1 MQPLEFVLTGE
12 TFLNFSRRILMASL
26 RSEARRAL
34 TALALAVLLAVSAL
48 GQASSERTVRVTL
61 LQLNDVYQISAVDK
75 GTRGGL
81 ARVATLR
88 QRIMKESPHTLF
100 LLGGDTIAPSVA
112 SNIFKGQQ
120 MIAVWNMIG
129 LDFSVLGN
137 HEFDFGP
144 EVLRE
149 RIKESRFTWLATNVI
164 DKKTGK
170 PFADTPPYV
179 IRDVGGAK
187 LGFFGLLTPETAQFS
202 STGPDVT
209 FLDPCE
215 TAKKTVQEM
224 KARGAQIIIA
234 MTHLAMREDKQVARC
249 APIDVI
255 IGGHEHEMLESL
267 AGRTPIFKWGAD
279 ARDLGRIDLNIKL
292 PSGELESI
300 DWAAIPVTSEVAEDP
315 QSAALIADY
324 EKKVSADVDKP
335 IGATSVALDARG
347 EMNRSR
353 ETNLGSF
360 IADAYRQA
368 LKADVALFNGGSI
381 RAGRIF
387 SPGPLSKRDVM
398 AILPYENPIVKI
410 EVTGAT
416 LRAALEHGVSRSAEE
431 KEPGRFPQV
440 SGLRFT
446 FDARRP
452 VNSRVTSVE
461 VQGQPLD
468 DKKTYTLATNT
479 FLVLKGGDGY
489 TMFGGAKFLVDPENG
504 PVEPVVLMN
513 AISAQKEIAPQVD
526 GRIKRIDQ

>member
-1 MQPLEFVLTGE
+1 
-12 TFLNFSRRILMASL
+12 MASL
-26 RSEARRAL
+26 YRFVRRASASLLL
-34 TALALAVLLAVSAL
+34 TFLVALSVLAQTN
-48 GQASSERTVRVTL
+48 GERTVRVTL

-88 QRIMKESPHTLF
+88 KKVLEESPNTLF
-100 LLGGDTIAPSVA
+100 LLAGDTIAPSVA

-129 LDFSVLGN
+129 LDLAVFGN

-144 EVLRE
+144 ETLRQ
-149 RIKESRFTWLATNVI
+149 RVKESRFTWLATNVI

-170 PFADTPPYV
+170 PFADTPPFV
-179 IRDVGGAK
+179 IRDIGGAK
-187 LGFFGLLTPETAQFS
+187 IGFFGLLTPDTAQFS
-202 STGPDVT
+202 SVGPDVT

-215 TAKKTVQEM
+215 TAKKIVPEM
-224 KARGAQIIIA
+224 KKKGAQVIVAI
-234 MTHLAMREDKQVARC
+234 THLAMRDDKGVARC

-267 AGRTPIFKWGAD
+267 SGRTPIFKWGSD

-300 DWAAIPVTSEVAEDP
+300 DWGAIPVTSDVTEEP

-335 IGATSVALDARG
+335 IGSTSVALDARS
-347 EMNRSR
+347 ETSRSR
-353 ETNLGSF
+353 ETNLGSY
-360 IADAYRQA
+360 IADAYRKA
-368 LKADVALFNGGSI
+368 LGADVALFNGGSI
-381 RAGRIF
+381 RAGKIF
-387 SPGPLSKRDVM
+387 QPGLLTKRDVM

-410 EVTGAT
+410 EITGAT

-440 SGLRFT
+440 SGVRFT
-446 FDARRP
+446 FDARLPPGQRVSSIE
-452 VNSRVTSVE
+452 VN
-461 VQGQPLD
+461 GQPLD

-479 FLVLKGGDGY
+479 FLVEKGGDGY
-489 TMFGGAKFLVDPENG
+489 TMFSGAKYLVNPENG

-513 AISAQKEIAPQVD
+513 AISATREIAPQVD
-526 GRIKRIDQ
+526 GRIKRID

>member
-1 MQPLEFVLTGE
+1 MISPCLL
-12 TFLNFSRRILMASL
+12 
-26 RSEARRAL
+26 ARRAGL
-34 TALALAVLLAVSAL
+34 ALALNVFVAVSAL
-48 GQASSERTVRVTL
+48 AQATTERTVKVTL
-61 LQLNDVYQISAVDK
+61 LQLNDVYQISAVDR

-88 QRIMKESPHTLF
+88 KQIMDEQPNTLF

-129 LDFSVLGN
+129 LDLAVLGN

-144 EVLRE
+144 EVLRA

-164 DKKTGK
+164 DKKSGK
-170 PFADTPPYV
+170 PFADTPPFI
-179 IRDVGGAK
+179 IRDVGGVK

-202 STGPDVT
+202 SVGPDVT

-215 TAKKTVQEM
+215 TARKIVPEM
-224 KARGAQIIIA
+224 KAQGAQVIIA
-234 MTHLAMREDKQVARC
+234 LTHLAMREDKQVARC
-249 APIDVI
+249 ASIDAI

-279 ARDLGRIDLNIKL
+279 ARDLGRIDLNVKL

-300 DWAAIPVTSEVAEDP
+300 DWTAIPVTSEVKDEP
-315 QSAALIADY
+315 LSAALIADY

-335 IGATSVALDARG
+335 IGSTKVALDARG
-347 EMNRSR
+347 EANRSR
-353 ETNLGSF
+353 ETNLGSY
-360 IADAYRQA
+360 IADAYRKA
-368 LKADVALFNGGSI
+368 VGADVALFNGGSI
-381 RAGRIF
+381 RAGKVF
-387 SPGPLSKRDVM
+387 SPGALSKRDVM

-410 EVTGAT
+410 EVTGAV

-440 SGLRFT
+440 SGVRFT
-446 FDARRP
+446 FDTRRAAG
-452 VNSRVTSVE
+452 SRVTSIE
-461 VQGQPLD
+461 INGQPLD

-479 FLVLKGGDGY
+479 FLALKGGDGY
-489 TMFGGAKFLVDPENG
+489 TMFGGAKFLIDAENG

-513 AISAQKEIAPQVD
+513 AISAEKEIAPAVD
-526 GRIKRIDQ
+526 GRIKRLDQ

>member
-1 MQPLEFVLTGE
+1 MSCNYQH
-12 TFLNFSRRILMASL
+12 
-26 RSEARRAL
+26 ARRAL
-34 TALALAVLLAVSAL
+34 LALALMLFVVCSAAA
-48 GQASSERTVRVTL
+48 QNQPERTVRVTL

-88 QRIMKESPHTLF
+88 KKVMEESPNTLF

-120 MIAVWNMIG
+120 MITVWNLIG
-129 LDFSVLGN
+129 LDFAVLGN

-179 IRDVGGAK
+179 IREIGGVK
-187 LGFFGLLTPETAQFS
+187 LGLFGLLTPETAQFS
-202 STGPDVT
+202 SVGPDVT
-209 FLDPCE
+209 FLNPCE
-215 TAKKTVQEM
+215 TARKIVPEM
-224 KARGAQIIIA
+224 KMKGAQVIIA
-234 MTHLAMREDKQVARC
+234 MTHMAMREDKEVARC

-300 DWAAIPVTSEVAEDP
+300 DWAAIPVTGEVAEEGR
-315 QSAALIADY
+315 AAAIVA
-324 EKKVSADVDKP
+324 EFERKVSADVDKP
-335 IGATSVALDARG
+335 IGSTRVALEARG

-353 ETNLGSF
+353 ETNLGSY
-360 IADAYRQA
+360 IADAYRKA
-368 LKADVALFNGGSI
+368 VGADVALFNGGSI
-381 RAGRIF
+381 RAGKVF
-387 SPGPLSKRDVM
+387 SPGQLTKRDVM

-410 EVTGAT
+410 EVSGAT

-452 VNSRVTSVE
+452 AGSRVTSVE
-461 VQGQPLD
+461 VNGQPLD
-468 DKKTYTLATNT
+468 AKKTYTLATNT

-489 TMFGGAKFLVDPENG
+489 TMFAGAKFLIDPENG

-513 AISAQKEIAPQVD
+513 AISADKEIAPQAD

>member
-1 MQPLEFVLTGE
+1 MTSPRL
-12 TFLNFSRRILMASL
+12 FSRRAALSL
-26 RSEARRAL
+26 LL
-34 TALALAVLLAVSAL
+34 TLLAVVSAS
-48 GQASSERTVRVTL
+48 GQGNVERRVRVTL

-88 QRIMKESPHTLF
+88 KQIMEQSPNTLF
-100 LLGGDTIAPSVA
+100 LLAGDTIAPSVA

-129 LDFSVLGN
+129 LDFAVFGN

-144 EVLRE
+144 EVLRQ
-149 RIKESRFTWLATNVI
+149 RIKESRFTWVATNVI
-164 DKKTGK
+164 DKKTGQ

-179 IRDVGGAK
+179 IREIGGAK
-187 LGFFGLLTPETAQFS
+187 IGFFGLLTPDTAQFS
-202 STGPDVT
+202 SVGPEVT

-215 TAKKTVQEM
+215 TAKKIVPLM
-224 KARGAQIIIA
+224 RAKGAQVVVAI
-234 MTHLAMREDKQVARC
+234 THLAMREDKQVARC

-267 AGRTPIFKWGAD
+267 SGHTPIFKWGSD

-292 PSGELESI
+292 PTGELESI
-300 DWAAIPVTSEVAEDP
+300 DWAAIPVTSNVAEEP

-335 IGATSVALDARG
+335 IGTTSVALDARG

-353 ETNLGSF
+353 ETNLGSY
-360 IADAYRQA
+360 IADAYR
-368 LKADVALFNGGSI
+368 KAMNADAALFNGGSI

-387 SPGPLSKRDVM
+387 SPGELTKRDVM

-440 SGLRFT
+440 SGIRFA

-452 VNSRVTSVE
+452 AGSRIVNVE
-461 VQGQPLD
+461 VGGQPLD

-479 FLVLKGGDGY
+479 FLVEKGGDGY
-489 TMFGGAKFLVDPENG
+489 TMFSGAKYLVDAKNG

-513 AISAQKEIAPQVD
+513 AINSAKEIAPQVD
-526 GRIKRIDQ
+526 GRIKRLDQ

>member
-1 MQPLEFVLTGE
+1 
-12 TFLNFSRRILMASL
+12 MAQL
-26 RSEARRAL
+26 RMFARRSGL
-34 TALALAVLLAVSAL
+34 VLALALAVALPALAQTA
-48 GQASSERTVRVTL
+48 ANTERTVRVTL

-88 QRIMKESPHTLF
+88 KQVMEESPNTLF

-120 MIAVWNMIG
+120 MIAVWNKIG
-129 LDFSVLGN
+129 LDFAVLGN

-144 EVLRE
+144 DTLRD

-179 IRDVGGAK
+179 IRDVGGVK
-187 LGFFGLLTPETAQFS
+187 LGLFGLLTPDTAQFS
-202 STGPDVT
+202 SVGPDVT

-215 TAKKTVQEM
+215 TAKKTVAEL
-224 KARGAQIIIA
+224 KAKGAQVIVA

-267 AGRTPIFKWGAD
+267 SGRTPIFKWGAD
-279 ARDLGRIDLNIKL
+279 ARDLGRIDLNVRL

-300 DWAAIPVTSEVAEDP
+300 DWAAIPVNDQVKDEPE
-315 QSAALIADY
+315 SAALIA
-324 EKKVSADVDKP
+324 EFEQKVSADVDKP
-335 IGATSVALDARG
+335 IGSTKVPLDARG

-353 ETNLGSF
+353 ETNLGSY
-360 IADAYRQA
+360 IADAYRKA
-368 LKADVALFNGGSI
+368 TGADVALFNGGSV
-381 RAGRIF
+381 RAGRVIG
-387 SPGPLSKRDVM
+387 PGPLSKRDVM

-440 SGLRFT
+440 SGLRFA
-446 FDARRP
+446 FDARKP
-452 VNSRVTSVE
+452 AGSRVTSVE
-461 VQGQPLD
+461 VGGQPLD

-479 FLVLKGGDGY
+479 FIVLKGGDGY
-489 TMFGGAKFLVDPENG
+489 TMFLDPKFLINPENG
-504 PVEPVVLMN
+504 PVEPVVLME
-513 AISAQKEIAPQVD
+513 AISADKEIAPKED

>member
-1 MQPLEFVLTGE
+1 MTSTRLFV
-12 TFLNFSRRILMASL
+12 
-26 RSEARRAL
+26 RRASCALLL
-34 TALALAVLLAVSAL
+34 TFIAVVYAL
-48 GQASSERTVRVTL
+48 GQASAERNVRITL

-81 ARVATLR
+81 ARVASLR
-88 QRIMKESPHTLF
+88 QQIMEKSPNTLF

-129 LDFSVLGN
+129 LDFAVFGN

-144 EVLRE
+144 EILRQ
-149 RIKESRFTWLATNVI
+149 RVKESRFTWLATNVI

-179 IRDVGGAK
+179 IREIGGVK
-187 LGFFGLLTPETAQFS
+187 LGFFGLLTPDTAQFS
-202 STGPDVT
+202 SVGPDVT

-215 TAKKTVQEM
+215 TAKKTVKEM
-224 KARGAQIIIA
+224 KAKGAQVVIA
-234 MTHLAMREDKQVARC
+234 ITHLAMREDKQVARC
-249 APIDVI
+249 APVDVI

-267 AGRTPIFKWGAD
+267 SGRTPIFKWGAD

-292 PSGELESI
+292 PGGELESI
-300 DWAAIPVTSEVAEDP
+300 DWAAIPVTSSVAEEP

-335 IGATSVALDARG
+335 IGSTSVPLDARG

-360 IADAYRQA
+360 IADAYRKA
-368 LKADVALFNGGSI
+368 LKSDVALFNGGSI
-381 RAGRIF
+381 RAGKVF
-387 SPGPLSKRDVM
+387 SPGPLTKRDVM

-431 KEPGRFPQV
+431 GEPGRFPQV
-440 SGLRFT
+440 SGVRFV
-446 FDARRP
+446 FDARRAP
-452 VNSRVTSVE
+452 GQRVTSIE

-468 DKKTYTLATNT
+468 DRKTYTLATNT
-479 FLVLKGGDGY
+479 FVALKGGDGY
-489 TMFGGAKFLVDPENG
+489 TMFGGAKILVNEENG

-513 AISAQKEIAPQVD
+513 AISAEREIAPQVD
-526 GRIKRIDQ
+526 GRIKRLDQ

>member
-1 MQPLEFVLTGE
+1 MT
-12 TFLNFSRRILMASL
+12 L
-26 RSEARRAL
+26 RLFARRTAFAL
-34 TALALAVLLAVSAL
+34 IWTLLTTLSALAQTSA
-48 GQASSERTVRVTL
+48 GQERTVRITL

-88 QRIMKESPHTLF
+88 KQVMEKSPYTLF

-120 MIAVWNMIG
+120 MINVWNMIG

-144 EVLRE
+144 EVLRD
-149 RIKESRFTWLATNVI
+149 RIKESRFTWLGSNVI
-164 DKKTGK
+164 DKRSGK
-170 PFADTPPYV
+170 PFADMPPFV
-179 IRDVGGAK
+179 IREIGGVK
-187 LGFFGLLTPETAQFS
+187 IGFFGLLTPDTAQFS
-202 STGPDVT
+202 SVGDNIT

-215 TAKKTVQEM
+215 TAKKIVPEM
-224 KARGAQIIIA
+224 KSKGAQVVVAI
-234 MTHLAMREDKQVARC
+234 THLAMREDKQVARC
-249 APIDVI
+249 ASVDVI

-267 AGRTPIFKWGAD
+267 SGRTPIFKWGAD

-292 PSGELESI
+292 PTGELESI
-300 DWAAIPVTSEVAEDP
+300 DWTAIPVTSEVMDEP
-315 QSAALIADY
+315 ESAALIADY
-324 EKKVSADVDKP
+324 ERKVSADVDKP
-335 IGATSVALDARG
+335 IGSTKVELDARG

-353 ETNLGSF
+353 ETNLGSY
-360 IADAYRQA
+360 IADAYRKA
-368 LKADVALFNGGSI
+368 LSADVALFNGGSI
-381 RAGRIF
+381 RAGRVF
-387 SPGPLSKRDVM
+387 SPGMLTKRDVM

-440 SGLRFT
+440 SGVRFE
-446 FDARRP
+446 FDARRAP
-452 VNSRVTSVE
+452 GSRITRIEVN
-461 VQGQPLD
+461 GQPLD

-489 TMFGGAKFLVDPENG
+489 TMFGGAKFIVNPENG
-504 PVEPVVLMN
+504 PVEPVIVME
-513 AISAQKEIAPQVD
+513 AIKADKEIAPKVD
-526 GRIKRIDQ
+526 GRIKRLDQ

>member
-1 MQPLEFVLTGE
+1 
-12 TFLNFSRRILMASL
+12 MASL
-26 RSEARRAL
+26 RMFARRTGL
-34 TALALAVLLAVSAL
+34 GLALALTLALSAFA
-48 GQASSERTVRVTL
+48 QTTPNTERTVRITL

-88 QRIMKESPHTLF
+88 KQVMEESPNTLF

-129 LDFSVLGN
+129 LDFAVLGN

-144 EVLRE
+144 EVLRD

-179 IRDVGGAK
+179 VREVGGVK

-202 STGPDVT
+202 SVGPDVT

-215 TAKKTVQEM
+215 TAKKTVAEM
-224 KARGAQIIIA
+224 KTKGAQVIIA
-234 MTHLAMREDKQVARC
+234 LTHLAMREDKQVARC

-255 IGGHEHEMLESL
+255 IGGHEHEILESL
-267 AGRTPIFKWGAD
+267 SGRTPIFKWGAD
-279 ARDLGRIDLNIKL
+279 ARDLGRIDLNVKL
-292 PSGELESI
+292 PAGELESI
-300 DWAAIPVTSEVAEDP
+300 DWAALPVNDQVKDEPE
-315 QSAALIADY
+315 SAALIADF

-335 IGATSVALDARG
+335 IGSTKVPLDARG

-353 ETNLGSF
+353 ETNLGSY
-360 IADAYRQA
+360 IADAYRKA
-368 LKADVALFNGGSI
+368 LGADVALYNGGSI
-381 RAGRIF
+381 RAGRVF
-387 SPGPLSKRDVM
+387 SPGPLTKRDVM

-410 EVTGAT
+410 EVKGAT

-440 SGLRFT
+440 SGMRFT
-446 FDARRP
+446 FDARKP
-452 VNSRVTSVE
+452 AGSRVTSIE
-461 VQGQPLD
+461 VNGQPLD
-468 DKKTYTLATNT
+468 DAKTYTLATNT
-479 FLVLKGGDGY
+479 FLALKGGDGY
-489 TMFGGAKFLVDPENG
+489 TMFADPKFLVNPENG
-504 PVEPVVLMN
+504 PVEPVVVME
-513 AISAQKEIAPQVD
+513 AIGAEKEIAPKED

>member
-1 MQPLEFVLTGE
+1 MTLLLFARRMAFALVW
-12 TFLNFSRRILMASL
+12 TFLL
-26 RSEARRAL
+26 AL
-34 TALALAVLLAVSAL
+34 SALAQTSNK
-48 GQASSERTVRVTL
+48 QERMVRVTL
-61 LQLNDVYQISAVDK
+61 LQLNDVYQISAIDK

-88 QRIMKESPHTLF
+88 KKVMEESPNTLF

-149 RIKESRFTWLATNVI
+149 RIKESRFTWLGTNVI
-164 DKKTGK
+164 DKRSGK
-170 PFADTPPYV
+170 PFADMPPFV
-179 IRDVGGAK
+179 IREIGGVK
-187 LGFFGLLTPETAQFS
+187 IGFFGLLTPDTAQFS
-202 STGPDVT
+202 STGPDIT

-215 TAKKTVQEM
+215 TAKKIVPQM
-224 KARGAQIIIA
+224 KAKGAQVIVAI
-234 MTHLAMREDKQVARC
+234 THLAMREDKQVARC
-249 APIDVI
+249 ASPDVI

-267 AGRTPIFKWGAD
+267 AGHTPIFKWGAD

-292 PSGELESI
+292 PTGELESI
-300 DWAAIPVTSEVAEDP
+300 DWTSIPVTSEVKDEPVA
-315 QSAALIADY
+315 AALIEDY

-335 IGATSVALDARG
+335 IGSTKVSLDARG

-353 ETNLGSF
+353 ETNLGSY
-360 IADAYRQA
+360 IADAYRKA
-368 LKADVALFNGGSI
+368 VGADVALFNGGSI
-381 RAGRIF
+381 RAGKIF
-387 SPGPLSKRDVM
+387 SPGQLTKRDVM

-440 SGLRFT
+440 SGVRFE
-446 FDARRP
+446 FDARRAP
-452 VNSRVTSVE
+452 GSRITSMTVNN
-461 VQGQPLD
+461 QPLD
-468 DKKTYTLATNT
+468 DRKTYTLATNT

-489 TMFGGAKFLVDPENG
+489 TMFGGAKFIVNPENG
-504 PVEPVVLMN
+504 PVEPVVLME
-513 AISAQKEIAPQVD
+513 AIKADGEIEPKVD
-526 GRIKRIDQ
+526 GRIKRLN

>member
-1 MQPLEFVLTGE
+1 M
-12 TFLNFSRRILMASL
+12 TFLCFFTRRIAATVILAVITS
-26 RSEARRAL
+26 L
-34 TALALAVLLAVSAL
+34 TAFA
-48 GQASSERTVRVTL
+48 QASTEERTVRITL

-88 QRIMKESPHTLF
+88 KQIMEESPNTIF
-100 LLGGDTIAPSVA
+100 VLGGDTIAPSVA

-149 RIKESRFTWLATNVI
+149 RIKESRFTWLAANVI
-164 DKKTGK
+164 DKKSGK
-170 PFADTPPYV
+170 PFADTPPFV
-179 IRDVGGAK
+179 IREIGGAK
-187 LGFFGLLTPETAQFS
+187 IGFFGVLTPETAQFS
-202 STGPDVT
+202 SVGDDVT

-215 TAKKTVQEM
+215 TAKKIVPEM
-224 KARGAQIIIA
+224 KAKGAQVIVA
-234 MTHLAMREDKQVARC
+234 LTHLAMREDKQLARC
-249 APIDVI
+249 APVDVI
-255 IGGHEHEMLESL
+255 IGGHEHERLESL
-267 AGRTPIFKWGAD
+267 SGRTPIFKWGAD

-300 DWAAIPVTSEVAEDP
+300 DWAAIPVTSDIKDEP
-315 QSAALIADY
+315 LSAALIAEY

-335 IGATSVALDARG
+335 IGSTKVPLDARG

-353 ETNLGSF
+353 ETNLGSY
-360 IADAYRQA
+360 IADAYRKA
-368 LKADVALFNGGSI
+368 LNADVALFNGGSI

-387 SPGPLSKRDVM
+387 NAGALTKRDVM

-440 SGLRFT
+440 SGVRFV
-446 FDARRP
+446 FDARRAAGSRITSIE
-452 VNSRVTSVE
+452 VNN
-461 VQGQPLD
+461 QPLD

-479 FLVLKGGDGY
+479 FLVLNGGDGY
-489 TMFGGAKFLVDPENG
+489 TMFGGAKFLVDAENG
-504 PVEPVVLMN
+504 PVEPVVVMK
-513 AISAQKEIAPQVD
+513 AISAEKEIAPQVD
-526 GRIKRIDQ
+526 GRIKRVDK

>member
-1 MQPLEFVLTGE
+1 LEE
-12 TFLNFSRRILMASL
+12 ILMTSPRL
-26 RSEARRAL
+26 FVRRAALSL
-34 TALALAVLLAVSAL
+34 TLTLFAVVSVL
-48 GQASSERTVRVTL
+48 GQANAERRVRVTL

-88 QRIMKESPHTLF
+88 KQIMEQSPNTIF
-100 LLGGDTIAPSVA
+100 LLAGDTIAPSVA
-112 SNIFKGQQ
+112 SNIFKGKQ

-129 LDFSVLGN
+129 LDFATFGN

-149 RIKESRFTWLATNVI
+149 RIKESRFTWVATNVI
-164 DKKTGK
+164 DRKTGK
-170 PFADTPPYV
+170 TFADTPPYV
-179 IRDVGGAK
+179 IREIGGAK
-187 LGFFGLLTPETAQFS
+187 IGFFGLLTPDTAQFS
-202 STGPDVT
+202 SVGPDVT

-215 TAKKTVQEM
+215 TAKKIVPEM
-224 KARGAQIIIA
+224 RAKGAQVVVAI
-234 MTHLAMREDKQVARC
+234 THLAMREDKLVARC

-267 AGRTPIFKWGAD
+267 SGHTPIFKWGAD

-292 PSGELESI
+292 PGGELESI
-300 DWAAIPVTSEVAEDP
+300 DWAAIPVTSNVAEEP
-315 QSAALIADY
+315 QSAALISDY

-353 ETNLGSF
+353 ETNLGSY
-360 IADAYRQA
+360 IADAYRKA
-368 LKADVALFNGGSI
+368 MNADVALFNGGSI

-387 SPGPLSKRDVM
+387 SPGELTKRDVM

-431 KEPGRFPQV
+431 REPGRFPQV
-440 SGLRFT
+440 SGIRFT

-452 VNSRVTSVE
+452 AGSRIVSVE
-461 VQGQPLD
+461 VGGQPLD
-468 DKKTYTLATNT
+468 DRKTYTLATNT
-479 FLVLKGGDGY
+479 FLVEKGGDGY
-489 TMFGGAKFLVDPENG
+489 TMFGGAKYLVNPENG

-513 AISAQKEIAPQVD
+513 AINSAKEIAPQVD
-526 GRIKRIDQ
+526 GRIKRLDQ

>member
-1 MQPLEFVLTGE
+1 MALRLFV
-12 TFLNFSRRILMASL
+12 RRTAF
-26 RSEARRAL
+26 
-34 TALALAVLLAVSAL
+34 ALALTFLATLSAL
-48 GQASSERTVRVTL
+48 SQTNDAKERTVRVTL

-88 QRIMKESPHTLF
+88 KKIMEESPNTLF
-100 LLGGDTIAPSVA
+100 LLAGDTIAPSVA

-129 LDFSVLGN
+129 LDLAVLGN

-144 EVLRE
+144 DVLRE
-149 RIKESRFTWLATNVI
+149 RIKESRFAWLATNVI
-164 DKKTGK
+164 DKKNSK
-170 PFADTPPYV
+170 PFANTQPFI
-179 IRDVGGAK
+179 IREIGGVK
-187 LGFFGLLTPETAQFS
+187 IGFFGLLTPDTAQFS
-202 STGPDVT
+202 SVGPDVT
-209 FLDPCE
+209 FLNPCE
-215 TAKKTVQEM
+215 TARKIVPEM
-224 KARGAQIIIA
+224 KAKGAQIVVAI
-234 MTHLAMREDKQVARC
+234 THLSMREDKQVARC
-249 APIDVI
+249 ASLDVI

-267 AGRTPIFKWGAD
+267 SGRTPIFKWGAD

-292 PSGELESI
+292 PTGELESI
-300 DWAAIPVTSEVAEDP
+300 DWTSIPVTSEVNDEP

-324 EKKVSADVDKP
+324 ERKVSADVDKP
-335 IGATSVALDARG
+335 LGSTRVPLDARG

-353 ETNLGSF
+353 ETNLGSY
-360 IADAYRQA
+360 IADAYRKA
-368 LKADVALFNGGSI
+368 VNADVALFNGGSI
-381 RAGRIF
+381 RAGRVF
-387 SPGPLSKRDVM
+387 SPGLLTKRDVM

-440 SGLRFT
+440 SGVRFV
-446 FDARRP
+446 FDARRAP
-452 VNSRVTSVE
+452 GSRITSIEVNN
-461 VQGQPLD
+461 QPLD
-468 DKKTYTLATNT
+468 DKKIYTLATNT

-513 AISAQKEIAPQVD
+513 AINAEKEIAPQVD
-526 GRIKRIDQ
+526 GRIKRVDR

>member
-1 MQPLEFVLTGE
+1 MAQLR
-12 TFLNFSRRILMASL
+12 TF
-26 RSEARRAL
+26 ARRAAL
-34 TALALAVLLAVSAL
+34 LLALALVAALQALAQTAPNT
-48 GQASSERTVRVTL
+48 ERTVRITL

-88 QRIMKESPHTLF
+88 QQIMEESPNTLF

-129 LDFSVLGN
+129 LDFAVLGN

-144 EVLRE
+144 DTLRD

-179 IRDVGGAK
+179 VREVGGVK

-202 STGPDVT
+202 SVGPDVT

-215 TAKKTVQEM
+215 TARRTAAEL
-224 KARGAQIIIA
+224 KAKGAQVIVA
-234 MTHLAMREDKQVARC
+234 LTHLAMREDKQVARC

-255 IGGHEHEMLESL
+255 IGGHEHELLESL
-267 AGRTPIFKWGAD
+267 SGRTPIFKWGAD
-279 ARDLGRIDLNIKL
+279 ARDLGRIDLNVKL

-300 DWAAIPVTSEVAEDP
+300 DWAAVPVDDKVKDEP
-315 QSAALIADY
+315 QSAALIADF
-324 EKKVSADVDKP
+324 EKKVSADVDKA
-335 IGATSVALDARG
+335 IGSTKVALEATSGAS
-347 EMNRSR
+347 RSR
-353 ETNLGSF
+353 ETNLGSY
-360 IADAYRQA
+360 IADAYRKA
-368 LKADVALFNGGSI
+368 TGADVALYNGGSI
-381 RAGRIF
+381 RAGRVF
-387 SPGPLSKRDVM
+387 SPGPLTKRDVM

-440 SGLRFT
+440 SGVRFT
-446 FDARRP
+446 FDARKP
-452 VNSRVTSVE
+452 AGSRVTSIE
-461 VQGQPLD
+461 VGGQPLD
-468 DKKTYTLATNT
+468 DKKIYTLATNT
-479 FLVLKGGDGY
+479 FIVLKGGDGY
-489 TMFGGAKFLVDPENG
+489 TMFPNPKFLINPENG
-504 PVEPVVLMN
+504 PVEPVVLME
-513 AISAQKEIAPQVD
+513 AISAEKEIAPKED
-526 GRIKRIDQ
+526 GRIKRLDQ

>member
-1 MQPLEFVLTGE
+1 MTALCL
-12 TFLNFSRRILMASL
+12 L
-26 RSEARRAL
+26 ARRA
-34 TALALAVLLAVSAL
+34 TLALFMTFVAVVTTVAQT
-48 GQASSERTVRVTL
+48 GEERTVRVTL

-88 QRIMKESPHTLF
+88 KRVMEESPNTLF

-129 LDFSVLGN
+129 LDLAVLGN

-144 EVLRE
+144 EVLQE
-149 RIKESRFTWLATNVI
+149 RIKESRFTWLASNVTA
-164 DKKTGK
+164 KKTGK
-170 PFADTPPYV
+170 PFADTPPFV
-179 IRDVGGAK
+179 IREIGGAK
-187 LGFFGLLTPETAQFS
+187 IGFFGLLTPETAQFS
-202 STGPDVT
+202 SVGPDVA

-215 TAKKTVQEM
+215 TARKIVPEM
-224 KARGAQIIIA
+224 KAKGAQIVVA
-234 MTHLAMREDKQVARC
+234 MTHLGMREDKKVARC
-249 APIDVI
+249 AAIDVI
-255 IGGHEHEMLESL
+255 VGGHEHEMLESL

-300 DWAAIPVTSEVAEDP
+300 DWEAIPVTSEVAEEP
-315 QSAALIADY
+315 QAAALIADY

-335 IGATSVALDARG
+335 IGSTTVELDARS
-347 EMNRSR
+347 ETNRSG
-353 ETNLGSF
+353 ETNLGSY
-360 IADAYRQA
+360 IADAYRKA
-368 LKADVALFNGGSI
+368 VNADVALFNGGSI
-381 RAGRIF
+381 RAGRVF
-387 SPGPLSKRDVM
+387 SPGALSKRDVM
-398 AILPYENPIVKI
+398 SILPYENPIVKI

-416 LRAALEHGVSRSAEE
+416 LRAALEHGVSQSLEE

-446 FDARRP
+446 FDARRA
-452 VNSRVTSVE
+452 VGSRITSVE
-461 VQGQPLD
+461 IHGQPLD
-468 DKKTYTLATNT
+468 DKKIYTLATNT

-489 TMFGGAKFLVDPENG
+489 TMFGGAKFLIDPENG

-513 AISAQKEIAPQVD
+513 AISLDKTIAPKVD
-526 GRIKRIDQ
+526 GRIKRVDQ

>member
-1 MQPLEFVLTGE
+1 MTSPRLLVRRVALSLLLT
-12 TFLNFSRRILMASL
+12 L
-26 RSEARRAL
+26 
-34 TALALAVLLAVSAL
+34 LAVVSAL
-48 GQASSERTVRVTL
+48 GQVSAERRVRITL

-81 ARVATLR
+81 SRVATLR
-88 QRIMKESPHTLF
+88 RQIMEQSPNTLF
-100 LLGGDTIAPSVA
+100 LLAGDTIAPSVA

-129 LDFSVLGN
+129 LDFAVLGN

-149 RIKESRFTWLATNVI
+149 RIKESRFTWVATNVI
-164 DKKTGK
+164 DRKTGK

-179 IRDVGGAK
+179 IREIGGAK
-187 LGFFGLLTPETAQFS
+187 IGFFGLLTPDTAQFS
-202 STGPDVT
+202 SVGPDVT

-215 TAKKTVQEM
+215 TAKRVVPEM
-224 KARGAQIIIA
+224 RAKGAQVVVAI
-234 MTHLAMREDKQVARC
+234 THLAMREDKQVARC

-267 AGRTPIFKWGAD
+267 SGHTPIFKWGSD

-292 PSGELESI
+292 PTGELESI
-300 DWAAIPVTSEVAEDP
+300 DWAAVPVTSNVAEEP

-335 IGATSVALDARG
+335 IGKTSVALDARG

-353 ETNLGSF
+353 ETNLGSY
-360 IADAYRQA
+360 IADAYRKA
-368 LKADVALFNGGSI
+368 LNADVALFNGGSI

-387 SPGPLSKRDVM
+387 SPGELTKRDVM

-416 LRAALEHGVSRSAEE
+416 LRAALEHGVGRSAEE
-431 KEPGRFPQV
+431 REPGRFPQV
-440 SGLRFT
+440 SGVRFT

-452 VNSRVTSVE
+452 AGSRLVSVE
-461 VQGQPLD
+461 VNGQPLD
-468 DKKTYTLATNT
+468 DRKTYTLATNT
-479 FLVLKGGDGY
+479 FLVEKGGDGY
-489 TMFGGAKFLVDPENG
+489 TMFGGAKYLVDPENG

-513 AISAQKEIAPQVD
+513 AINSAKEIAPQVD
-526 GRIKRIDQ
+526 GRIKRLDQ

>member
-1 MQPLEFVLTGE
+1 M
-12 TFLNFSRRILMASL
+12 TFPRLFL
-26 RSEARRAL
+26 RRAALSLSL
-34 TALALAVLLAVSAL
+34 TLFAVASVL
-48 GQASSERTVRVTL
+48 GQANAERRVRVTL

-88 QRIMKESPHTLF
+88 KQIMEQSPNTLF
-100 LLGGDTIAPSVA
+100 LLAGDTIAPSVA

-129 LDFSVLGN
+129 LDFAVLGN

-149 RIKESRFTWLATNVI
+149 RIKESRFTWIATNVI

-170 PFADTPPYV
+170 TFADTPPYV
-179 IRDVGGAK
+179 IREIGGAK
-187 LGFFGLLTPETAQFS
+187 IGFFGLLTPDTAQFS
-202 STGPDVT
+202 SVGPDVT

-215 TAKKTVQEM
+215 TAKKIVPLM
-224 KARGAQIIIA
+224 RANGAQVVVAI
-234 MTHLAMREDKQVARC
+234 THLAMREDKRVARC

-267 AGRTPIFKWGAD
+267 SGHTPIFKWGSD

-292 PSGELESI
+292 PTGELESI
-300 DWAAIPVTSEVAEDP
+300 DWAAIPVTSNVAEEP
-315 QSAALIADY
+315 QSATLIADY

-335 IGATSVALDARG
+335 IGRTSVALDARG

-353 ETNLGSF
+353 ETNLGSY
-360 IADAYRQA
+360 IADAYR
-368 LKADVALFNGGSI
+368 KAMSADAALFNGGSI

-387 SPGPLSKRDVM
+387 SPGELTKRDVM

-440 SGLRFT
+440 SGIRFT

-452 VNSRVTSVE
+452 AGSRLVSVE
-461 VQGQPLD
+461 VGGQPLD

-479 FLVLKGGDGY
+479 FLVEKGGDGY
-489 TMFGGAKFLVDPENG
+489 TMFSGAKYLVDAKNG

-513 AISAQKEIAPQVD
+513 AINSAKEIAPQAD
-526 GRIKRIDQ
+526 GRIKRLDE

>member
-1 MQPLEFVLTGE
+1 MTSPYLL
-12 TFLNFSRRILMASL
+12 I
-26 RSEARRAL
+26 RRA
-34 TALALAVLLAVSAL
+34 ALALFLTFLTAVSAL
-48 GQASSERTVRVTL
+48 AQANTERTVRVTL
-61 LQLNDVYQISAVDK
+61 LQLNDVYQISAIDK

-88 QRIMKESPHTLF
+88 KQIMEESPNTLF

-129 LDFSVLGN
+129 LDFAVLGN

-144 EVLRE
+144 DVLRD
-149 RIKESRFTWLATNVI
+149 RIKESRFKWLATNVI
-164 DKKTGK
+164 DKKSGK
-170 PFADTPPYV
+170 PFADTQPFI
-179 IRDVGGAK
+179 IREIGGVK
-187 LGFFGLLTPETAQFS
+187 LGFFGLLTPDTAQFS
-202 STGPDVT
+202 SVGPDVT
-209 FLDPCE
+209 FLDVCE
-215 TAKKTVQEM
+215 TAKKIVPEM
-224 KARGAQIIIA
+224 KAKGAQVIIA

-300 DWAAIPVTSEVAEDP
+300 DWAAIPVTSEIVEEP
-315 QSAALIADY
+315 QSAALIAEY
-324 EKKVSADVDKP
+324 EKQVSAEVDKP
-335 IGATSVALDARG
+335 IGSTKVALDARG

-353 ETNLGSF
+353 ETNLGSY
-360 IADAYRQA
+360 IADAYRKEV
-368 LKADVALFNGGSI
+368 KADVALFNGGSI
-381 RAGRIF
+381 RAGKVF
-387 SPGPLSKRDVM
+387 SPGALSKRDVM
-398 AILPYENPIVKI
+398 AILPYENPIVKL

-440 SGLRFT
+440 SGVRFT

-452 VNSRVTSVE
+452 PGSRVTSIE
-461 VQGQPLD
+461 VNNQPLD
-468 DKKTYTLATNT
+468 DKKIYTLATNT
-479 FLVLKGGDGY
+479 FLALKGGDGY
-489 TMFGGAKFLVDPENG
+489 TMFGGAKFLIDAENG

-513 AISAQKEIAPQVD
+513 AISAEKEKGIAPEVD
-526 GRIKRIDQ
+526 GRIKRVDQ

>member
-1 MQPLEFVLTGE
+1 MISPRSFARRASLAFVLT
-12 TFLNFSRRILMASL
+12 ILS
-26 RSEARRAL
+26 
-34 TALALAVLLAVSAL
+34 AVSAL
-48 GQASSERTVRVTL
+48 AQVAGERTVKVTL

-88 QRIMKESPHTLF
+88 KQIMEEQPNTLF

-129 LDFSVLGN
+129 LDFAVLGN

-149 RIKESRFTWLATNVI
+149 RIKESRFAWLATNVI
-164 DKKTGK
+164 DKKSGK
-170 PFADTPPYV
+170 PFADTQPFI
-179 IRDVGGAK
+179 IREIGGVK
-187 LGFFGLLTPETAQFS
+187 LGFFGLLTPDTAQFS
-202 STGPDVT
+202 SVGPDVT

-215 TAKKTVQEM
+215 TAKRIVPEM
-224 KARGAQIIIA
+224 KALGAQVIIA

-249 APIDVI
+249 ASIDAI

-300 DWAAIPVTSEVAEDP
+300 DWTAIPVTSEVKDEP
-315 QSAALIADY
+315 VSAALIADY

-335 IGATSVALDARG
+335 IGSTKVPLDARG
-347 EMNRSR
+347 GMNRSR
-353 ETNLGSF
+353 ETNLGSY
-360 IADAYRQA
+360 IADAYRKA
-368 LKADVALFNGGSI
+368 VNADVALFNGGSI
-381 RAGRIF
+381 RAGKIL
-387 SPGPLSKRDVM
+387 SPGALSKRDVM

-431 KEPGRFPQV
+431 REPGRFPQV
-440 SGLRFT
+440 SGVRFT
-446 FDARRP
+446 FDARRAP
-452 VNSRVTSVE
+452 GARIISIEINGRA
-461 VQGQPLD
+461 LD
-468 DKKTYTLATNT
+468 DKKIYTLATNT

-489 TMFGGAKFLVDPENG
+489 TMFAGSKFLIDPENG

-513 AISAQKEIAPQVD
+513 AINADKEIAPAVD
-526 GRIKRIDQ
+526 GRIKRLDQ

>member
-1 MQPLEFVLTGE
+1 MTILGLFV
-12 TFLNFSRRILMASL
+12 RRIAFPLAFSL
-26 RSEARRAL
+26 L
-34 TALALAVLLAVSAL
+34 TALSVL
-48 GQASSERTVRVTL
+48 GQANTSPERTVRVTL

-88 QRIMKESPHTLF
+88 KQVMEESPNTLF

-164 DKKTGK
+164 DKKSGK
-170 PFADTPPYV
+170 PFGDTPPFV
-179 IRDVGGAK
+179 IREIGGAK
-187 LGFFGLLTPETAQFS
+187 IGFFGLLTPDTAQFS
-202 STGPDVT
+202 SVGNETT
-209 FLDPCE
+209 FLNPCE
-215 TAKKTVQEM
+215 TAKKIVPEM
-224 KARGAQIIIA
+224 KAKGAQVIVAI
-234 MTHLAMREDKQVARC
+234 THLAMREDKQVARC

-255 IGGHEHEMLESL
+255 IGGHEHELLESL
-267 AGRTPIFKWGAD
+267 SGRTPIFKWGAD

-300 DWAAIPVTSEVAEDP
+300 DWTAIPVTSDVKDEPV
-315 QSAALIADY
+315 SAALIADY
-324 EKKVSADVDKP
+324 EKKVSADVDRP
-335 IGATSVALDARG
+335 IGSTKVALDARG
-347 EMNRSR
+347 ETNRSR
-353 ETNLGSF
+353 ETNLGSY
-360 IADAYRQA
+360 IADAYRKA
-368 LKADVALFNGGSI
+368 LGADVALFNGGSI

-387 SPGPLSKRDVM
+387 SPGALSKRDVM

-440 SGLRFT
+440 SGVRFT
-446 FDARRP
+446 FDGRRP
-452 VNSRVTSVE
+452 AGSRITSIEVNN
-461 VQGQPLD
+461 QPLD

-489 TMFGGAKFLVDPENG
+489 NMFGGAKFIVNPENG

-513 AISAQKEIAPQVD
+513 AIGAEKEIAPQTD
-526 GRIKRIDQ
+526 GRIKRLDQ

>member
-1 MQPLEFVLTGE
+1 MTSPRLFV
-12 TFLNFSRRILMASL
+12 
-26 RSEARRAL
+26 RRAAL
-34 TALALAVLLAVSAL
+34 SLLLALFAVVSAS
-48 GQASSERTVRVTL
+48 GQANTERRVRVTL

-88 QRIMKESPHTLF
+88 KQIMEQSPNTLF
-100 LLGGDTIAPSVA
+100 LLAGDTIAPSVA
-112 SNIFKGQQ
+112 SNIFKGKQ

-129 LDFSVLGN
+129 LDFATFGN

-149 RIKESRFTWLATNVI
+149 RIKESRFTWVATNVI
-164 DKKTGK
+164 DRKTGK
-170 PFADTPPYV
+170 TFAGTPPYV
-179 IRDVGGAK
+179 IREIGGAK
-187 LGFFGLLTPETAQFS
+187 IGFFGLLTPDTAQFS
-202 STGPDVT
+202 SVGPDVT

-215 TAKKTVQEM
+215 TAKKIVPLMRAQ
-224 KARGAQIIIA
+224 GAQVVVAI
-234 MTHLAMREDKQVARC
+234 THLAMREDKQVARC

-267 AGRTPIFKWGAD
+267 SGHTPIFKWGSD

-292 PSGELESI
+292 PTGELESI
-300 DWAAIPVTSEVAEDP
+300 DWTAIPVTSNVAEEP
-315 QSAALIADY
+315 QSALVIADY

-335 IGATSVALDARG
+335 IGTTSVALDARG

-353 ETNLGSF
+353 ETNLGSY
-360 IADAYRQA
+360 IADAYRKA
-368 LKADVALFNGGSI
+368 LNADVALFNGGSI

-387 SPGPLSKRDVM
+387 SPGELTKRDVM

-431 KEPGRFPQV
+431 REPGRFPQV
-440 SGLRFT
+440 SGVRFT

-452 VNSRVTSVE
+452 AGSRVLSIE
-461 VQGQPLD
+461 VNGQPLD

-479 FLVLKGGDGY
+479 FLVEKGGDGY
-489 TMFGGAKFLVDPENG
+489 TMFSGAKYLVDAKNG

-513 AISAQKEIAPQVD
+513 AINSAKEIAPQVD
-526 GRIKRIDQ
+526 GRIKRLDQ